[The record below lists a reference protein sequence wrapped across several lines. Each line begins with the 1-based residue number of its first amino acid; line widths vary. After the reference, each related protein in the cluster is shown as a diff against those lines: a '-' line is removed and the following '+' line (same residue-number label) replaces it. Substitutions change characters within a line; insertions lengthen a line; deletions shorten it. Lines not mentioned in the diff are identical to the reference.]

1 MWTGSPR
8 SRPQARLGSLERGLS
23 VHVSGRLRYTFWEEF
38 TDLHSFDFERPSSV
52 DEAIALFKQHGDN
65 ARALAGGTDLI
76 VQMRVGRR
84 TPGVV
89 IDLKSVPEL
98 NQISWDPAT
107 GLTLG
112 ASVPCHEIYAHADVR
127 QNYPALID
135 AAELIG
141 GTPIQGRAS
150 VGGNLCNAAPSG
162 DAIPALIALGAI
174 CRIAGPDGVRE
185 LPVEDFCTA
194 PGQNAMADKEFLVS
208 LSLAAPAPNSGA
220 RYIRFIPRN
229 EMDIAV
235 AGAGVSVVLEN
246 GNFKSAR
253 VALASVAPTPLY
265 VEAAGA
271 ALAGQPVNDESIQ
284 AAADA
289 AKAAAKPISDMRG
302 TAEYRKHLCEVLTR
316 RALNDAV
323 ARARG

>member
-1 MWTGSPR
+1 M
-8 SRPQARLGSLERGLS
+8 
-23 VHVSGRLRYTFWEEF
+23 
-38 TDLHSFDFERPSSV
+38 HSFEFERPSTV
-52 DEAIALFKQHGDN
+52 DEAVALFKKHGEN

-89 IDLKSVPEL
+89 VDLKQIPEL
-98 NQISWDPAT
+98 NQITWDPAA

-112 ASVPCHEIYAHADVR
+112 ASVPCHEIYGNDDVR
-127 QNYPALID
+127 QNYPGLID
-135 AAELIG
+135 SVELIG

-150 VGGNLCNAAPSG
+150 VGGNLCNAAPSA
-162 DAIPALIALGAI
+162 DSIPALIALGAV
-174 CRIAGPDGVRE
+174 CKVAGPDGVRE

-194 PGQNAMADKEFLVS
+194 PGENAMAANEFLVS
-208 LSLAAPAPNSGA
+208 LFLPAPVEHSGA

-265 VEAAGA
+265 VGAAGQ
-271 ALAGQPVNDESIQ
+271 ALAGKPVSEESIQ